1 MVIEEEPRTGPAD
14 VSRTLT
20 DAMERAG
27 VHPAY
32 VHAVRVC
39 GFVLTEENQAT
50 LTTDQVDRW
59 NAALDGWL
67 REVAPS
73 PALRRWFGH
82 EPSRWE
88 GFRHRYAAE
97 LDTLADHWRPLA
109 ERAAHHRVTLLY
121 AARDEEHN
129 HALALK
135 NYLDTW
141 LRAHG
146 PR

>member
-1 MVIEEEPRTGPAD
+1 MGIAIKRIYAPAGAAD
-14 VSRTLT
+14 
-20 DAMERAG
+20 G
-27 VHPAY
+27 Y
-32 VHAVRVC
+32 RV
-39 GFVLTEENQAT
+39 L
-50 LTTDQVDRW
+50 VDRLW
-59 NAALDGWL
+59 PRGVRKEDAALDGWL

-97 LDTLADHWRPLA
+97 LDTLADQWRPLA
-109 ERAAHHRVTLLY
+109 DRAAHHRVTLLY

>member
-1 MVIEEEPRTGPAD
+1 MGIAIKRIYAPAGAAD
-14 VSRTLT
+14 
-20 DAMERAG
+20 G
-27 VHPAY
+27 Y
-32 VHAVRVC
+32 RV
-39 GFVLTEENQAT
+39 L
-50 LTTDQVDRW
+50 VDRLW
-59 NAALDGWL
+59 PRGVRKEDAALDGWL

-109 ERAAHHRVTLLY
+109 ERAARHRVTLLY

-135 NYLDTW
+135 SYLDTW
-141 LRAHG
+141 MRAHG

>member
-1 MVIEEEPRTGPAD
+1 MGIMVKRIYAP
-14 VSRTLT
+14 VSST
-20 DAMERAG
+20 DG
-27 VHPAY
+27 H
-32 VHAVRVC
+32 RV
-39 GFVLTEENQAT
+39 L
-50 LTTDQVDRW
+50 VDRLW
-59 NAALDGWL
+59 PRGVRKEDAALDEWL

-82 EPSRWE
+82 APARWE

-97 LDTLADHWRPLA
+97 LDGLIDHWRPLA
-109 ERAAHHRVTLLY
+109 DRALHHRLTLLY

-129 HALALK
+129 HAVVLK
-135 NYLDTW
+135 HYLDHW

>member
-1 MVIEEEPRTGPAD
+1 MGIAIKRIYAPAGAAD
-14 VSRTLT
+14 
-20 DAMERAG
+20 G
-27 VHPAY
+27 Y
-32 VHAVRVC
+32 RV
-39 GFVLTEENQAT
+39 L
-50 LTTDQVDRW
+50 VDRLW
-59 NAALDGWL
+59 PRGVRKEDAALDAWL

-109 ERAAHHRVTLLY
+109 ERAARHRVTLLY

-135 NYLDTW
+135 NYLETW